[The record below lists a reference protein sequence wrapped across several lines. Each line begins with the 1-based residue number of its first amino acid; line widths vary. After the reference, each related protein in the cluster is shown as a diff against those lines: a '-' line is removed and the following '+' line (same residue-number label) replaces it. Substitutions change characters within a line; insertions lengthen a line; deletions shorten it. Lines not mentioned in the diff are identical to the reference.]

1 MKYLDSSVQDMP
13 QLEKWVAKDPIHNGT
28 IDPSFWIRPLDENG
42 IPENGIKCLRIEDDN
57 GAVFYMR
64 LENALRVYI
73 QFPPEEEVSK
83 SRVASALRRMFW
95 FVGGGSKKAGYQ
107 EAIFDSTS
115 PHLVSFL
122 KVLGFKILENTYKVK
137 L

>member
-1 MKYLDSSVQDMP
+1 MKYPDSSAQDMP
-13 QLEKWVAKDPIHNGT
+13 QLEKWVAADMVHNGT
-28 IDPSFWIRPLDENG
+28 IEPSFWVRPLDENG
-42 IPENGIKCLRIEDDN
+42 QPENGIKCFKVEDDN
-57 GAVFYMR
+57 GAVFYVR
-64 LENALRVYI
+64 LENTLRVYI

-107 EAIFDSTS
+107 EAFFDSTS
-115 PHLVSFL
+115 PQLVTFF
-122 KVLGFKILENTYKVK
+122 KALGFKVLENTYRVK